1 MPYVIAIANNKG
13 GAGKTTS
20 AINIADGIAREGNS
34 VLLVDADEQASASAW
49 RRVRADA
56 ADQETKAKEPLFQ
69 LVAMKA
75 PVLHKEVPAILA
87 KSSFEYVVIDCPPGA
102 QSSAGQMTR
111 SALLTSNL
119 VVVPVTPS
127 GFDFWA
133 SDPMVQLLKEVR
145 VYIPHLESR
154 LLINRKMGNTRI
166 GREARTGAELFEMP
180 IFKTEIS
187 QRIAVAESTSR
198 GLSIYEFE
206 SGGISASEYDRLIE
220 EIFKCQESTQ
230 PRFFKSAISTPTN
243 S

>member
-1 MPYVIAIANNKG
+1 MAYVIAVATNKG

-20 AINIADGIAREGNS
+20 AINIADGIAREGKS

-49 RRVRADA
+49 RRVREDSA
-56 ADQETKAKEPLFQ
+56 AQRKSSKDPLFQ
-69 LVAMKA
+69 LVAQKA
-75 PVLHKEVPAILA
+75 PILHKEIPALLDRT
-87 KSSFEYVVIDCPPGA
+87 SYEYVVIDCPPGA
-102 QSSAGQMTR
+102 QSSAAQMTR

-119 VVVPVTPS
+119 VIVPVTPS

-145 VYIPHLESR
+145 IYIEDLDSR

-166 GREARTGAELFEMP
+166 GREARAGAELFEMP

-198 GLSIYEFE
+198 GMTIYEFE
-206 SGGISASEYDRLIE
+206 YGGISASEYNRLIQ
-220 EIFKCQESTQ
+220 EIFTCQEKGKAQSSPGVLT
-230 PRFFKSAISTPTN
+230 PKSS
-243 S
+243 

>member
-1 MPYVIAIANNKG
+1 MSYVIAVATNKG
-13 GAGKTTS
+13 GAGKTTT
-20 AINIADGIAREGNS
+20 AINIADGLAREGRS

-49 RRVRADA
+49 RRVRLDA
-56 ADQETKAKEPLFQ
+56 AEQDKRSREPLFQ
-69 LVAMKA
+69 LIAMKT
-75 PVLHKEVPAILA
+75 PVLHKEIPAILA
-87 KSSFEYVVIDCPPGA
+87 KSSFHYAVIDCPPGA

-111 SALLTSNL
+111 SALLTSQL
-119 VVVPVTPS
+119 VIVPVTPS
-127 GFDFWA
+127 GFDYWA

-145 VYIPHLESR
+145 IYIPDLESR

-198 GLSIYEFE
+198 GLTIYEFE
-206 SGGISASEYDRLIE
+206 YGGISASEYNRLIE
-220 EIFKCQESTQ
+220 EIFECQENTQ
-230 PRFFKSAISTPTN
+230 ARSSKNGISIQTN